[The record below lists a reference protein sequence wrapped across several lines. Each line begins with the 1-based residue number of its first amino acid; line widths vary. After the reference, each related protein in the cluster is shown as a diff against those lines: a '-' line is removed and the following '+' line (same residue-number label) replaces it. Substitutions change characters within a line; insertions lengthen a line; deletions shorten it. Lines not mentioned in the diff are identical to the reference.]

1 MKIGH
6 KYIFFFFILGSLILS
21 SCKKGIPSDVIPPD
35 KMEALL
41 YDYHIAQA
49 LGNEYNGEERYKRE
63 LLVQYVFTKHQ
74 TTEAHFDSSL
84 VWYTRNTEELN
95 KIYERVGERFKKSN
109 EAILAITQSN
119 TQAKVEPIVGDTVNI
134 WRQETLFRLSNA
146 EMTNKLVFI
155 IPTDTSYRPRD
166 QFMWKLSS
174 LFLKDKQAYQ
184 NTEMELSIRYQ
195 NDSTASVYRHL
206 VEGKNQ
212 LYIQTDTLP
221 IKEVRG
227 LIYFGGDSLT
237 NQIQTLLIHDV
248 SLMRYHTPK
257 EKFEN
262 VTEIKKDTVTVAKK
276 DSVQTIETIEKKD
289 TILEKEEP
297 ARLSPKELREQNRPE
312 QTQKKVKPQP
322 KPVPQPN
329 NRRREPARNNNQ

>member
-1 MKIGH
+1 MKIGR

-63 LLVQYVFTKHQ
+63 LLVQYVFKKHQ

-95 KIYERVGERFKKSN
+95 NIYERVGERFKKSN

-257 EKFEN
+257 EEFEE

-297 ARLSPKELREQNRPE
+297 VRLSPKELREQNRPE